1 MNPPRILALLPF
13 LAKGALSIEIFRA
26 LRARGAD
33 ITVAFC
39 RDESAALEPDAM
51 EDFKATSDLIDLST
65 MGTGPKRLQLIQNLI
80 VHRKI
85 DLVLQVGAAE
95 LYHLL
100 PYWKE
105 RLPDLRIADILYN
118 EFGHTLNHF
127 LYEGCIDAVI
137 VESDYMRDFVRR
149 SSGQPDRRIEVVH
162 SGVDLADFSPADGDG
177 RDGSRLK
184 VGYVGRMSD
193 EKNPIGFIELAER
206 LGRLNP
212 ALDFEMFGSGPDAA
226 LVEGR
231 IARSEM
237 ASRLKYHGFVEHSRD
252 ALRQL
257 DVLILPSKFDGRPVT
272 IMEANACGVPVIA
285 AAVGG
290 VPELVSEG
298 VNGFLIPPVETERIH
313 GLLSQWQAYLPSLEA
328 LKLSARAYAMQYF
341 DREKMIEAYAD
352 AFSKVAAG
360 S

>member
-1 MNPPRILALLPF
+1 MNSPRILALLPF

-26 LRARGAD
+26 LRARGAE
-33 ITVAFC
+33 IAVAFC

-51 EDFKATSDLIDLST
+51 EDFQATGDLIDLSAT
-65 MGTGPKRLQLIQNLI
+65 GTGTKRLRLIQDL
-80 VHRKI
+80 VVDKKI
-85 DLVLQVGAAE
+85 DLILQVGAAE

-105 RLPDLRIADILYN
+105 RLPDVQIADILYN

-127 LYEGCIDAVI
+127 LYEACIDVVI
-137 VESDYMRDFVRR
+137 VESDFMRDFVRR
-149 SSGQPDRRIEVVH
+149 SSNQAAPRVEVVH
-162 SGVDLADFSPADGDG
+162 SGVNLEDFSPAESGG
-177 RDGSRLK
+177 RVDSKLRI
-184 VGYVGRMSD
+184 GYVGRMSD
-193 EKNPIGFIELAER
+193 EKNPIGFIELAEK
-206 LGRLNP
+206 LGRMNP

-231 IARSEM
+231 IARSDM
-237 ASRLKYHGFVEHSRD
+237 ASRLRFHGFVAHSKD

-257 DVLILPSKFDGRPVT
+257 DVLVLPSKFDGRPVT

-298 VNGFLIPPVETERIH
+298 INGFLISPAEAERIH
-313 GLLSQWQAYLPSLEA
+313 ALLSQWQAHPQSLEE
-328 LKLSARAYAMQYF
+328 LRRSARAHAVKHF
-341 DREKMIEAYAD
+341 DREKMIDAYAA
-352 AFSKVAAG
+352 AFARAAAV
-360 S
+360 